1 MTVCSIEYQ
10 VRLKK
15 KEALRTTLK
24 SLHEEETFIRDRAVQ
39 LHKDAQAKI
48 DHINMM
54 LIADLEYM
62 NEKSV
67 QVTEAIYEAESA
79 ILDLGLEE
87 LNVNEDCEYDDVH
100 EHRH

>member
-1 MTVCSIEYQ
+1 MNQE
-10 VRLKK
+10 
-15 KEALRTTLK
+15 
-24 SLHEEETFIRDRAVQ
+24 
-39 LHKDAQAKI
+39 AQAKI

-62 NEKSV
+62 NDKSV
-67 QVTEAIYEAESA
+67 QVTEAIYEAETC
-79 ILDLGLEE
+79 ILDLGLED